1 MTVTVAIPFFN
12 AMPYMDQAIR
22 SVFGQ
27 DFQDW
32 ELLLID
38 DGSRD
43 GSLDLARRVTDSR
56 VRVICD
62 GRRLG
67 LAARLNQVT
76 HASSRP
82 FIARMDA
89 DDFMAPERLSRQVK
103 VLQDSPLVDVTSTG
117 LYSVN
122 SDDSLVGQRGMEFES
137 VHLDDL
143 RSGRV
148 GIVHAAVMARRDWHV
163 RNPYREDLKR
173 IEDMELWWRTSSQG
187 DLNVLSIADPL
198 YVYREDL
205 NISRQKLVMAAR
217 QSREFMTPY
226 FPSPIKLFRH
236 RFACDFKIA
245 TTIFLDT
252 FGGLST
258 VQNHRNP
265 GTLTDEA
272 RHDYERIRCHVNGTR
287 VPGLDD

>member
-1 MTVTVAIPFFN
+1 
-12 AMPYMDQAIR
+12 
-22 SVFGQ
+22 
-27 DFQDW
+27 
-32 ELLLID
+32 
-38 DGSRD
+38 
-43 GSLDLARRVTDSR
+43 
-56 VRVICD
+56 
-62 GRRLG
+62 
-67 LAARLNQVT
+67 
-76 HASSRP
+76 
-82 FIARMDA
+82 MDA
-89 DDFMAPERLSRQVK
+89 DDFMAPERLSRQVQ
-103 VLQDSPLVDVTSTG
+103 VLQDFPHVDVTSTG

-122 SDDSLVGQRGMEFES
+122 SDDSLVGQRGMGCES

-187 DLNVLSIADPL
+187 DLNFLSIEDPL

-217 QSREFMTPY
+217 QSRKFMTPY
-226 FPSPIKLFRH
+226 FPSPIKRLRH
-236 RFACDFKIA
+236 RFDCDVKIA
-245 TTIFLDT
+245 ATIILDA

-258 VQNHRNP
+258 VQNRRNP
-265 GTLTDEA
+265 STLTDEA